1 MITVHHQLATR
12 EEIAERVAAAASRCS
27 FKSSISE
34 AQGPEIRLEKS
45 WNLHVGMGQNPGT

>member
-1 MITVHHQLATR
+1 MITVHHQLASR

-45 WNLHVGMGQNPGT
+45 WNLHV